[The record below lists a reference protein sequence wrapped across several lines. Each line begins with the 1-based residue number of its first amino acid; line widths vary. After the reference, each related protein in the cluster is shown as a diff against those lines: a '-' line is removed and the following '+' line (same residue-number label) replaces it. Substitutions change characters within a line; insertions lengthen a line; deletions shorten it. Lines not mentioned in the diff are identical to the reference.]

1 MRKSKS
7 VAHQTAVDAPI
18 KLVLWLFM
26 DFVATSLK
34 LASLGHEQRLRI
46 FHQLVRAGRGGMTIG
61 QIRDALDRP
70 MSTVAFHLRELVE
83 AGMVTQEKEGRSVCC
98 RASFEALNEMLEF
111 ISSECC
117 QGVSLP
123 AFSGRRSAQIGFTR
137 RVHKYPD

>member
-1 MRKSKS
+1 
-7 VAHQTAVDAPI
+7 
-18 KLVLWLFM
+18 M

-70 MSTVAFHLRELVE
+70 MSTVAFSLLGPGGGGVGAPGNGER
-83 AGMVTQEKEGRSVCC
+83 AGCC

-117 QGVSLP
+117 RGVSLP
-123 AFSGRRSAQIGFTR
+123 AFSGRRSAQIRFTR
-137 RVHKYPD
+137 RVHTDSN

>member
-1 MRKSKS
+1 
-7 VAHQTAVDAPI
+7 
-18 KLVLWLFM
+18 M

-83 AGMVTQEKEGRSVCC
+83 AGMVTQEKEGRSVRC

-111 ISSECC
+111 ISNECC
-117 QGVSLP
+117 RGVSLP
-123 AFSGRRSAQIGFTR
+123 AFSGRRTAQIGFTR
-137 RVHKYPD
+137 RVHTDRD